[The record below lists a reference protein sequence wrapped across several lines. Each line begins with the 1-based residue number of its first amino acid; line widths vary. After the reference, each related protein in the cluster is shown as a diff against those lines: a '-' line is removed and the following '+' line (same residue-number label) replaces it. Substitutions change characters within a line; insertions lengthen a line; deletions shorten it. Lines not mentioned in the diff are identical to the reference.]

1 MRHHPTPLAV
11 TFLPLMNPVLKAEL
25 RTLSQAERILL
36 VEEIWDGI
44 AAEPQGVP
52 ISPAQRAELDR
63 RLNALEANPD
73 PGRPW
78 DEVRDELLR
87 R

>member
-1 MRHHPTPLAV
+1 
-11 TFLPLMNPVLKAEL
+11 MNPVLKAEL

-52 ISPAQRAELDR
+52 ISLAQRAELDR

-78 DEVRDELLR
+78 HEVRDELLR

>member
-1 MRHHPTPLAV
+1 
-11 TFLPLMNPVLKAEL
+11 MNAIVESAL
-25 RTLSQAERILL
+25 RTLSPSERILL
-36 VEEIWDGI
+36 VEEIWDRI
-44 AAEPQGVP
+44 AADTDDVP

-63 RLNALEANPD
+63 RLDALEANPD

-78 DEVRDELLR
+78 AEVCAELLR

>member
-1 MRHHPTPLAV
+1 
-11 TFLPLMNPVLKAEL
+11 MNTVVESEL
-25 RTLSQAERILL
+25 RSLSHSERILL
-36 VEEIWDGI
+36 VEEIWDRI
-44 AAEPQGVP
+44 AADPDSVP

-63 RLNALEANPD
+63 RLDALEANPD

-78 DEVRDELLR
+78 AEVRAELLR

>member
-1 MRHHPTPLAV
+1 MNAV
-11 TFLPLMNPVLKAEL
+11 VESEL
-25 RTLSQAERILL
+25 RTLSPSERILL
-36 VEEIWDGI
+36 VEEIWDRI
-44 AAEPQGVP
+44 AADPESVT

-63 RLNALEANPD
+63 RLDALEAKLD

-78 DEVRDELLR
+78 AEVHAELLR